1 MSEPIPI
8 SLGQSSAPTRHG
20 YEGASRHINCYSE
33 EAGKEA
39 EVPVIAYARNGL
51 DTFSSSEVSG
61 GVRAM
66 MPIGNRL
73 LAVKGRTICS
83 IDSSGASSIIGGL
96 ASDGLVTMAANK
108 RSPSQQVAI
117 CCDGVVMMYQAGAVT
132 QITDEDLNA
141 ATSVIELDGYMLYG
155 SRNGKLVASDL
166 NSADVIDGLS
176 YATAEASSDELIR
189 VGRRGQEAVVFGAKT
204 TEFWT
209 NVAGDPFPFGRSTV
223 RHYGCAAA
231 GSVADLS
238 ETLVFVDHR
247 RHVRLLNGYDA
258 QRISTPPVERA
269 LEDETDLSSVR
280 GFAFVERGHEMYA
293 LTGTAFTWVYDVNTG
308 LWHERK
314 SYGLSRWRVDCSCEF
329 NGETL
334 FGAYNLPIIYR
345 SDPDL
350 MDDDGDPIEVIVQP
364 PPITAFPKQLS
375 WDRLDIRMTPGVGLN
390 TTAPAELSPE
400 VMVDFSE
407 DGGRTF
413 GAQEHLALGEEAQG
427 LTTLFTTNLGL
438 APRGGRTLR
447 LSTSASVVR
456 SYVSA
461 HLTATRTR

>member
-1 MSEPIPI
+1 MSEPISI
-8 SLGQSSAPTRHG
+8 SLGQSSAPTRYG
-20 YEGASRHINCYSE
+20 YEGASRHVNCYSE

-39 EVPVIAYARNGL
+39 EVPVITYARNGL
-51 DTFSSSEVSG
+51 ETFANSATTG

-66 MPIGNRL
+66 MPIGNQL
-73 LAVKGRTICS
+73 LAVKGRTICA
-83 IDSSGASSIIGGL
+83 IDASGASDIIGGL

-108 RSPSQQVAI
+108 RSPSPQVAI
-117 CCDGVVMMYQAGAVT
+117 CCDGVVKLFQSGVISE
-132 QITDEDLNA
+132 ITDGDLNA
-141 ATSVIELDGYMLYG
+141 ATSVIELDGYMLYA
-155 SRNGKLVASDL
+155 SRDGKLVASDL

-176 YATAEASSDELIR
+176 FATAEASSDENVR
-189 VGRRGQEAVVFGAKT
+189 VARRGQEAVVFGAKT
-204 TEFWT
+204 TEFWV
-209 NVAGDPFPFGRSTV
+209 NVAGDPFPFARQTV

-231 GSVADLS
+231 GSVADFTES
-238 ETLVFVDHR
+238 LVFVDHR
-247 RHVRLLNGYDA
+247 RHVRILNGYDG

-269 LEDETDLSSVR
+269 LEDEPDLSTVR
-280 GFAFVERGHEMYA
+280 GFSFVERGHEMYA
-293 LTGTAFTWVYDVNTG
+293 LTGTAFTWVYDANTG

-314 SYGLSRWRVDCSCEF
+314 SYGANRWSVDCACEF
-329 NGETL
+329 NGQTL
-334 FGAYNLPIIYR
+334 FGAHAVSIVYR

-350 MDDDGDPIEVIVQP
+350 MDDDDDPIEVIVQP

-375 WDRLDIRMTPGVGLN
+375 WNRLDIRMTPGVGLN
-390 TTAPAELSPE
+390 TTAPAELNPA

-413 GAQEHLALGEEAQG
+413 GAQEHLEIGEEAQG